1 MKTAV
6 IDYGLGNLASVA
18 QGLRAAGLEPLI
30 TRERREILEARAVV
44 LPGVG
49 AFPKGMENLKEFGLL
64 PVIAEVVQRGTPFLG
79 ICLGMQ
85 LLFEEGEEHGKQRGL
100 GFLKGKVVRF
110 PQGLKVPHMGWNTL
124 KMERSHPLLNGI
136 PDNSYVYFVHSYCG
150 AEYDPFHVAATSF
163 YGIEFPAIV
172 CFNNIMGMQFHPEKS
187 GQIGLRIL
195 KNFGELVSHA
205 GNPGH

>member
-18 QGLRAAGLEPLI
+18 QGLKAAGLEPLI
-30 TRERREILEARAVV
+30 TRERHEILEARAVV

-49 AFPKGMENLKEFGLL
+49 AFPKGMENLKDLGLL

-85 LLFEEGEEHGKQRGL
+85 LLFEEGEEYGKHQGL
-100 GFLKGKVVRF
+100 GFIKGKVVRF
-110 PQGLKVPHMGWNTL
+110 PKGLKVPHMGWNTL
-124 KMERSHPLLNGI
+124 KIERSHPLLTGV

-150 AEYDPFHVAATSF
+150 AEYNSSHVAATSF

-172 CFNNIMGMQFHPEKS
+172 CFNNIMGIQFHPEKS
-187 GQIGLRIL
+187 SQIGLKIL
-195 KNFGELVSHA
+195 KNFGELVSHV
-205 GNPGH
+205 GNPGD

>member
-18 QGLRAAGLEPLI
+18 QGLRAAGLEPMI
-30 TRERREILEARAVV
+30 TRERHEILEAKAVV

-49 AFPKGMENLKEFGLL
+49 AFPKGMENLKDLGLL

-110 PQGLKVPHMGWNTL
+110 PKGLKVPHMGWNTL
-124 KMERSHPLLNGI
+124 KIERSHPLLAGI

-150 AEYDPFHVAATSF
+150 AEYDPSHVAATSF

-172 CFNNIMGMQFHPEKS
+172 CFNNIIGMQFHPEKS

-205 GNPGH
+205 GNPGD